1 MYLFSTRLRNS
12 STHIPDNA
20 RCSANRSF
28 RRLFSGSVLM
38 RLLMSWMVDYVSTH
52 RHARTL
58 LSCVDSRKRFAAALR
73 RAMSHRSH
81 APVQRVVRMCSY
93 LYSLQ
98 IVSWSFS
105 STLRGS
111 CAPSD
116 RYSNYASHP
125 HPTGTS
131 PPSPIASRSIAMG
144 YASLSLTAVTW

>member
-1 MYLFSTRLRNS
+1 MHLFSTRLRNS

-28 RRLFSGSVLM
+28 RRLFSGRVLM

-73 RAMSHRSH
+73 RAMSHRSY
-81 APVQRVVRMCSY
+81 ASVQRVVRMCSY

-105 STLRGS
+105 NTLRGS

-125 HPTGTS
+125 HPTDTS
-131 PPSPIASRSIAMG
+131 PPSPMASRSIAMG